1 MTDDQDRDDDSRDVS
16 DGRSDSPRHPDTV
29 SPSNGDDRES
39 PESEAPEAAQVST
52 AEWAVMVLALAI
64 TVGLFGFAAWQ
75 AYVGASAADPSA
87 SVTGELDI
95 DGNGTYYGVTLRNDG
110 DAGLVSAT
118 VSVACP
124 SPTRRVTVE
133 NVPANAHR
141 NATVVCPDGSSPSAE
156 VVTWVPA

>member
-1 MTDDQDRDDDSRDVS
+1 MTDDDQDDARDVS
-16 DGRSDSPRHPDTV
+16 DGRSDSPRHPDT
-29 SPSNGDDRES
+29 DDS
-39 PESEAPEAAQVST
+39 GEAETPEAAQVST
-52 AEWAVMVLALAI
+52 AERVVMVLALAV

-75 AYVGASAADPSA
+75 AYAAGSAADPSA

-118 VSVACP
+118 VGVACP

-133 NVPANAHR
+133 NVPANARR
-141 NATVVCPDGSSPSAE
+141 NATVRCPDGSSPSAE
-156 VVTWVPA
+156 VVSWVPV